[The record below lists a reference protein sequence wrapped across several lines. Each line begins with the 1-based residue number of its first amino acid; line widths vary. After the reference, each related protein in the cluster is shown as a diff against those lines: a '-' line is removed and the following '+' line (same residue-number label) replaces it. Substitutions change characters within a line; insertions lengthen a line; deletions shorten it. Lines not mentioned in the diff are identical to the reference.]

1 MRKKIVAGNWKM
13 NGTFDKSMALF
24 NSIAA
29 KRDEFPNNVE
39 VIVAPSYLYLKPM
52 VDQKAYQITIAAQN
66 CADKE
71 NGAFTGEVSVGM
83 LKSIGIKYVL
93 VGHSERRLIYG
104 ETIRDISE
112 KVVLLLQNDMVPI
125 FCVGEELNDR
135 QKGQHFDV
143 IVKQLIS
150 VFNLPPVLFEKV
162 ILAYEPVWAIGTG
175 ETATPEQAQ
184 EMHGFIRQKLAEV
197 YGSLVQHTRIL
208 YGGSVKPDNA
218 SEIFSKPDVDGG
230 LVGGASL
237 NASDFVAIIKSAGQ

>member
-1 MRKKIVAGNWKM
+1 MSRKKIVAGNWKM
-13 NGTFDKSMALF
+13 NGTFDESMGLF
-24 NSIAA
+24 QSIAS
-29 KRDEFPNNVE
+29 KSDEFPNNVE
-39 VIVAPSYLYLKPM
+39 VMVSPPYLYLKSM
-52 VDQKAYQITIAAQN
+52 ADQKNGQITVAAQN

-71 NGAFTGEVSVGM
+71 SGAFTGEISVGM
-83 LKSIGIKYVL
+83 LKSIGIKHVI

-112 KVVLLLQNDMVPI
+112 KVVLVLQHDMIPI
-125 FCVGEELNDR
+125 FCIGEELNDR

-143 IVKQLIS
+143 IEKQLIS
-150 VFNLPPVLFEKV
+150 VFNLAPVLFEKV

-184 EMHGFIRQKLAEV
+184 EMHGFIREKLAEV

-218 SEIFSKPDVDGG
+218 AEIFSKPDVDGG

-237 NASDFVAIIKSAGQ
+237 NAESFLAIIKAAG

>member
-1 MRKKIVAGNWKM
+1 M
-13 NGTFDKSMALF
+13 NGTFDESLALF
-24 NSIAA
+24 QSIAS
-29 KRDEFPNNVE
+29 KRNEIPDNVE
-39 VIVAPSYLYLKPM
+39 VMVAPPYLYLKPM
-52 VDQKAYQITIAAQN
+52 VDQKADRISIASQN

-71 NGAFTGEVSVGM
+71 NGAFTGEISVGM
-83 LKSIGIKYVL
+83 LKSIGVKHVI
-93 VGHSERRLIYG
+93 VGHSERRLVYG

-112 KVVLLLQNDMVPI
+112 KVVLVLQNDMVPV

-143 IVKQLIS
+143 IEKQLIS
-150 VFNLPPVLFEKV
+150 VFNLAPVLFEKV

-197 YGSLVQHTRIL
+197 YGSLVQQTRIL
-208 YGGSVKPDNA
+208 YGGSVKPGNA
-218 SEIFSKPDVDGG
+218 SELFSKPDVDGG

-237 NASDFVAIIKSAGQ
+237 NADDFLAIIKAAG

>member
-1 MRKKIVAGNWKM
+1 MRKNIVAGNWKM
-13 NGTFDKSMALF
+13 NGTFDESLALF
-24 NSIAA
+24 QSIAS
-29 KRDEFPNNVE
+29 KRNEIPDNVE
-39 VIVAPSYLYLKPM
+39 VMVAPPYLYLKPM
-52 VDQKAYQITIAAQN
+52 VDQKADRISIASQN

-71 NGAFTGEVSVGM
+71 NGAFTGEISVGM
-83 LKSIGIKYVL
+83 LKSIGVKHVI
-93 VGHSERRLIYG
+93 VGHSERRLVYG

-112 KVVLLLQNDMVPI
+112 KVVLVLQNDMVPV

-143 IVKQLIS
+143 IEKQLIS
-150 VFNLPPVLFEKV
+150 VFNLAPVLFEKV

-197 YGSLVQHTRIL
+197 YGSLVQQTRIL
-208 YGGSVKPDNA
+208 YGGSVKPGNA
-218 SEIFSKPDVDGG
+218 SELFSKPDVDGG

-237 NASDFVAIIKSAGQ
+237 NADDFLAIIKAAG

>member
-1 MRKKIVAGNWKM
+1 MRKNIVAGNWKM
-13 NGTFDKSMALF
+13 NGTFDESLALF
-24 NSIAA
+24 QSIAS
-29 KRDEFPNNVE
+29 KRNEIPDNVE
-39 VIVAPSYLYLKPM
+39 VMVAPPYLYLKPM
-52 VDQKAYQITIAAQN
+52 VDQKADRISIASQN

-71 NGAFTGEVSVGM
+71 NGAFTGEISVSM
-83 LKSIGIKYVL
+83 LKSIGVKHVI
-93 VGHSERRLIYG
+93 VGHSERRLVYG

-112 KVVLLLQNDMVPI
+112 KVVLVLQNDMVPV

-143 IVKQLIS
+143 IEKQLIS
-150 VFNLPPVLFEKV
+150 VFNLAPVLFEKV

-197 YGSLVQHTRIL
+197 YGSLVQQTRIL
-208 YGGSVKPDNA
+208 YGGSVKPGNA
-218 SEIFSKPDVDGG
+218 SELFSKPDVDGG

-237 NASDFVAIIKSAGQ
+237 NADDFLAIIKAAG

>member
-1 MRKKIVAGNWKM
+1 MRKNIVAGNWKM
-13 NGTFDKSMALF
+13 NGTYDQSIALY
-24 NSIAA
+24 NSIAS
-29 KRDEFPNNVE
+29 KSNEFPDNVE
-39 VIVAPSYLYLKPM
+39 VMVAPAYLYLKSISDLKNNRI
-52 VDQKAYQITIAAQN
+52 VLAAQN

-71 NGAFTGEVSVGM
+71 SGAYTGEISVDM
-83 LKSIGIKYVL
+83 LKSVGVKHVI

-112 KVVLLLQNDMVPI
+112 KVVLILQNDMVPI

-143 IVKQLIS
+143 IEMQLLS
-150 VFNLPPVLFEKV
+150 VFNLAPALFEKV
-162 ILAYEPVWAIGTG
+162 IVAYEPVWAIGTG

-184 EMHGFIRQKLAEV
+184 EMHAFIREKLVEV
-197 YGSLVQHTRIL
+197 YGSLVQQTRIL

-237 NASDFVAIIKSAGQ
+237 NADDFLVIVKAAG

>member
-1 MRKKIVAGNWKM
+1 MRKNIVAGNWKM
-13 NGTFDKSMALF
+13 NGDYDESMLLF
-24 NSIAA
+24 QSIAL
-29 KRDEFPNNVE
+29 RSNEFPDNVE
-39 VIVAPSYLYLKPM
+39 VMVAPAYLYLKSM
-52 VDQKAYQITIAAQN
+52 TDLNNNQITLTAQN

-71 NGAFTGEVSVGM
+71 SGAYTGEISVGM
-83 LKSIGIKYVL
+83 LKSVGVKHVL

-112 KVVLLLQNDMVPI
+112 KVVLVLQNDMIPV

-143 IVKQLIS
+143 IEKQLIS
-150 VFNLPPVLFEKV
+150 IFNLAPELFEKV
-162 ILAYEPVWAIGTG
+162 IVAYEPVWAIGTG

-184 EMHGFIRQKLAEV
+184 QMHAFIREKLVEV
-197 YGSLVQHTRIL
+197 YGSLAQQTRIL

-218 SEIFSKPDVDGG
+218 SELFSKLDVDGG

-237 NASDFVAIIKSAGQ
+237 NADDFLIIIKAAGA